1 MDEQHRTLFADAN
14 ALVAASQRNAPDTLS
29 RFDELISHVLGHFA
43 DEERLLREIGYEG
56 HDAHRRAHMRLAD
69 QALQLRHAMIGGHHQ
84 HEELLRFLL
93 EDVIQRHMLVDDQRF
108 YAALREAQQKGRG

>member
-14 ALVAASQRNAPDTLS
+14 ALVASSQRNAPDTLS
-29 RFDELISHVLGHFA
+29 RFDELISHILGHFA

-56 HDAHRRAHMRLAD
+56 HDAHRRAHTRLAD

-84 HEELLRFLL
+84 HDELLRFLL
-93 EDVIQRHMLVDDQRF
+93 VDVIQHHMFVDDQRF
-108 YAALREAQQKGRG
+108 YAALQEAKQKGRR